1 MLQDTCQLIAHFISG
16 IGSELRY
23 AAYWYPSTVR
33 GSEFTVTYYIYKDII
48 FSGKNKNRKQ
58 HHPVTGLM
66 PQAILV
72 LPSFTSAEPSAVEI
86 DPEIVCK

>member
-16 IGSELRY
+16 IGSESRY

-33 GSEFTVTYYIYKDII
+33 GSEFTKDII